1 MAITKS
7 LDIGAVASAT
17 SVSVKQKNQNNAA
30 NLRPEKIV
38 VIGQQSTSSATADNE
53 LYLASGNPD
62 DAGVLFGF
70 GSPLHRMAK
79 KLFPKAGNGS
89 KVETYF
95 LPVAAPTTSTAEVKK
110 IAATVATNVT
120 KTFNGYLLLKDMIF
134 EGQVSS
140 IRF

>member
-38 VIGQQSTSSATADNE
+38 VIGQQSTSSATANNE

-70 GSPLHRMAK
+70 G
-79 KLFPKAGNGS
+79 
-89 KVETYF
+89 
-95 LPVAAPTTSTAEVKK
+95 
-110 IAATVATNVT
+110 
-120 KTFNGYLLLKDMIF
+120 
-134 EGQVSS
+134 
-140 IRF
+140 